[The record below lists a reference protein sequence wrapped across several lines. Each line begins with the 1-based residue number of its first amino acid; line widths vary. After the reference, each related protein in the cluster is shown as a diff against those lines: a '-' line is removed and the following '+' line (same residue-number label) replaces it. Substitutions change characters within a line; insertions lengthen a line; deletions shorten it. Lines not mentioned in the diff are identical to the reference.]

1 MQEVSHWKYFWWI
14 FPSFSS
20 SSNGLSE
27 TVQKSDDSSDEKMTI
42 KWNSVFGFI
51 RSKNVWRLFLEMLLC
66 KWQQTISTR
75 PTSKADFEFLVLN
88 EIIAEGAR
96 STWRECEPW
105 CQIRQHVKVIINLKL
120 RQLLHA
126 ALVARIYRLS
136 PLKSCYFLHRSSLEA
151 KNTSCF
157 ECQMGQRGN
166 LHVNISLATISLPTI
181 IKTVNMSGMM

>member
-1 MQEVSHWKYFWWI
+1 MNISIVFLELKWLKWNCAKVRWFIGRRNDYKIKFRFRFHSFKKCLEIIFGDASMQMT
-14 FPSFSS
+14 
-20 SSNGLSE
+20 SSNNLNSAHFKSGL
-27 TVQKSDDSSDEKMTI
+27 
-42 KWNSVFGFI
+42 
-51 RSKNVWRLFLEMLLC
+51 
-66 KWQQTISTR
+66 
-75 PTSKADFEFLVLN
+75 EFLVLN

-96 STWRECEPW
+96 NTWRECEPW

-166 LHVNISLATISLPTI
+166 LHVKISLATISLPTI